1 METLMKM
8 WESLETFSNALK
20 STRDERLANLDL
32 TLGDGGKGKEITMIY
47 TLLKEEFEL
56 KNNKNEKNTL
66 KMDEDIAKF
75 ARWIYDNDRNLGEKF
90 LTYGRD
96 KICYF

>member
-1 METLMKM
+1 MGI
-8 WESLETFSNALK
+8 LETFSNALK

-66 KMDEDIAKF
+66 K
-75 ARWIYDNDRNLGEKF
+75 NG
-90 LTYGRD
+90 
-96 KICYF
+96 